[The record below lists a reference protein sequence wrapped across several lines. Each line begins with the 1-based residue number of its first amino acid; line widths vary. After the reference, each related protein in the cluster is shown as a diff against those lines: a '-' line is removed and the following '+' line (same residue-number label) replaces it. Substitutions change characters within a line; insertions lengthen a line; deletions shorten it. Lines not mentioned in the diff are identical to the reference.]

1 MSIQFHVMSC
11 SQPRRAEAALRASC
25 VQELGRSLGMEVGGY
40 NVRYKVTR
48 GWFQSEGVGEGH
60 WYHVVWG

>member
-1 MSIQFHVMSC
+1 
-11 SQPRRAEAALRASC
+11 
-25 VQELGRSLGMEVGGY
+25 MEVGGY

-60 WYHVVWG
+60 WYHAVQCGIMGLSYKPGICFLGGGGRSATRVASV